1 MGLFLQ
7 VMDVIVREKG
17 LGVMDVLD
25 VISAGQTDSLGEIFQ
40 LVRKGS
46 LFDESSFCNT
56 DFAQSVVGGR
66 LSNAKFL

>member
-25 VISAGQTDSLGEIFQ
+25 VVSAGQTDSLGKIFQ

>member
-1 MGLFLQ
+1 MGLLLQ
-7 VMDVIVREKG
+7 IIDVIVREQG

-25 VISAGQTDSLGEIFQ
+25 VVSARQTDSLSQIFQ